1 MSLLMQPHSVSP
13 AAAELYR
20 EHSVFLHQTWRQYSG
35 KHMPIWQRGRTE
47 EDTGDSRWA
56 ASHVKIPPSVVNGL
70 TACVLSP
77 CTCLQSTSVLL
88 VLALIS
94 QPGRLTADPRKSDYW
109 LGWTGHDGIASQTW
123 ITVKLGRPY
132 GSLQRFVSGL

>member
-1 MSLLMQPHSVSP
+1 MQMSFIPLYLTLLNSP
-13 AAAELYR
+13 YGCEAAQRKTR
-20 EHSVFLHQTWRQYSG
+20 ET
-35 KHMPIWQRGRTE
+35 
-47 EDTGDSRWA
+47 SRWA

-88 VLALIS
+88 VLAFIS